1 VRRRPGS
8 EILSLVFPPSSGPP
22 PPGVEEPLSRGEC
35 LQRAA
40 PCGAVRGTSRIATS
54 CIATSCIATS
64 CTAEDGGHQ
73 RRAVPSWPGPVL
85 HSWAPVLPPLRPVSV
100 LPPLSASDLHPGGL
114 GHFYVG
120 FGLGVEFGLGPFGV
134 GPPRLGRLLYGPPSP
149 RAKQASVS
157 EFPNLAKTIPARPK
171 RCSDSNLATA
181 IWRQQFSDGAPKRL
195 IRADP
200 LR

>member
-1 VRRRPGS
+1 M
-8 EILSLVFPPSSGPP
+8 
-22 PPGVEEPLSRGEC
+22 SRGEC

-54 CIATSCIATS
+54 CIA
-64 CTAEDGGHQ
+64 EDGGHQ

-85 HSWAPVLPPLRPVSV
+85 RSRAPVLPLLWPVSV
-100 LPPLSASDLHPGGL
+100 LPPLSASDLHPGGP

-134 GPPRLGRLLYGPPSP
+134 GPPRLGCLRPELSK
-149 RAKQASVS
+149 RRSVT
-157 EFPNLAKTIPARPK
+157 FPARPK
-171 RCSDSNLATA
+171 QYRLGQSDAATA
-181 IWRQQFSDGAPKRL
+181 IWRQQFSDGVPKRL
-195 IRADP
+195 IRAEP